1 MTDRTV
7 ITRLHNA
14 GKLSRVVIHQ
24 GTAYLSGLTAADK
37 ITDTADQARQIFARA
52 DELLA
57 EAGTD
62 RSRLLFAQIWL
73 RDIGDFDAMN
83 AAWMRWIGDVAPPAR
98 ATVEARFALPEI
110 RIEIQFTAAV

>member
-37 ITDTADQARQIFARA
+37 STDTADQARQIFARA

-73 RDIGDFDAMN
+73 RD
-83 AAWMRWIGDVAPPAR
+83 MRALQAGIRDLR
-98 ATVEARFALPEI
+98 ALLEPV
-110 RIEIQFTAAV
+110 